1 MRIYDH
7 FKPGI
12 PELAALLPTGLAAA
26 LKRWEARRMAKGGEP
41 LAWPI
46 KLPVH
51 SIAGLAVLRTLASF
65 KWLRRHGE
73 RFATEQR
80 GIEAWLSAVEAGLRR
95 DWALG
100 NELALCGRLV
110 KGYGATNERGKVNL
124 LHLIGQLDQFLQQRQ
139 IKRMLALEFDE
150 QRHCFRQLL
159 GLFQQLGQ
167 TAAQIIAR
175 CLLAPKKLLDLLS

>member
-1 MRIYDH
+1 MVSEKNRYHASLNPYAHLQTPVTID
-7 FKPGI
+7 
-12 PELAALLPTGLAAA
+12 EVLNSRL
-26 LKRWEARRMAKGGEP
+26 

-124 LHLIGQLDQFLQQRQ
+124 LHLIGQLVDA
-139 IKRMLALEFDE
+139 K
-150 QRHCFRQLL
+150 
-159 GLFQQLGQ
+159 
-167 TAAQIIAR
+167 
-175 CLLAPKKLLDLLS
+175 APKTDRERAAAIRAAREAALADDAGKALDAALVSLGATPRPVKAQPIRFVRPTARKVA